1 MPVQRAAPDP
11 EAVKKAAQML
21 LAAKNPMLWA
31 GQGVHYA
38 EAGDQL
44 AALAELLPAP
54 VVTTNPGKSAIPDT
68 HPLSL
73 GASTRSRSK
82 MFTDFMAKADLVLAI
97 GSSLT
102 KTPFGPGVPPGK
114 TIIHST
120 NDAGDIN
127 KEYRAD
133 HALVGDAALV
143 LDALIAEVG
152 RQKGGGAAAMRST
165 RSRRRSPPPR
175 RPGSANG
182 RNTSIPTRRRSTSTA

>member
-1 MPVQRAAPDP
+1 MRAAPDP
-11 EAVKKAAQML
+11 DAVKKAAQML
-21 LAAKNPMLWA
+21 LAAKNPLLWA

-38 EAGDQL
+38 EAGEQL
-44 AALAELLPAP
+44 AALAELMPAP
-54 VVTTNPGKSAIPDT
+54 VVTTNPGKSAIPEN

-73 GASTRSRSK
+73 GASTRSRAK
-82 MFTDFMAKADLVLAI
+82 MFTDFMAKADLVFAI

-120 NDAGDIN
+120 NDACDIN

-152 RQKGGGAAAMRST
+152 AAEGRRAAAT
-165 RSRRRSPPPR
+165 RF
-175 RPGSANG
+175 
-182 RNTSIPTRRRSTSTA
+182 TR